1 MEHDPMARGDPH
13 DHLPGAT
20 RPGEQEPPTR
30 AAQAEVGAPPGTVEE
45 AVRSQLAAMFGGV
58 RGGLEV
64 TVPLAAF
71 ALAYVVT
78 EELEPSLIAGG
89 SVALVLLVVRLVQRS
104 TKQFV
109 VNGIVAIGVGAVL
122 ASITGQAE
130 DVFLPNIV
138 QRGAF
143 ALLLLCSWLV
153 RRPLLGFA
161 VGWAL
166 DDTSAMRSDRGVL
179 RVADRLTLIM
189 LAPPAIR
196 TAVEL
201 PLYLGGEVGWL
212 GIARLALGW
221 PLSAIAFGLAAM
233 LLARGRTPFAP
244 VA

>member
-1 MEHDPMARGDPH
+1 MERDRTASGVPR
-13 DHLPGAT
+13 DHLPGAST
-20 RPGEQEPPTR
+20 TGGQEPSAGSPE
-30 AAQAEVGAPPGTVEE
+30 ADDGARSGTVEE

-58 RGGLEV
+58 RGGLET

-71 ALAYVVT
+71 ALAYVIT
-78 EELEPSLIAGG
+78 EALEPSLIAGG
-89 SVALVLLVVRLVQRS
+89 SVALLLLVVRLVQRS

-109 VNGIVAIGVGAVL
+109 LNGIVAIGIGAVL
-122 ASITGQAE
+122 ASVTGQAE

-143 ALLLLCSWLV
+143 ALLLLVSILV
-153 RRPLLGFA
+153 RRPLLGYA

-179 RVADRLTLIM
+179 RVADRLTLIL
-189 LAPPAIR
+189 LAPPTVR

-221 PLSAIAFGLAAM
+221 PLSAIAFGLAATM
-233 LLARGRTPFAP
+233 LARGRTPFAP
-244 VA
+244 VT

>member
-1 MEHDPMARGDPH
+1 MDRDRRTGLGPAEPLPDAPATGDQTPSTRAPQARGDA
-13 DHLPGAT
+13 LVT
-20 RPGEQEPPTR
+20 
-30 AAQAEVGAPPGTVEE
+30 TVEE

-64 TVPLAAF
+64 TVPLAVF
-71 ALAYVVT
+71 ALAYVLSSA
-78 EELEPSLIAGG
+78 LEPSLIAGG
-89 SVALVLLVVRLVQRS
+89 AVALVLLVVRFVQRS

-109 VNGIVAIGVGAVL
+109 VNGMVAIGIGAVL
-122 ASITGQAE
+122 AAITGQAE

-143 ALLLLCSWLV
+143 ALALLVSIVV
-153 RRPLLGFA
+153 RWPLFGFA

-166 DDTSAMRSDRGVL
+166 NDPSAMRSDRGVL
-179 RVADRLTLIM
+179 RVADRLTLLM

-196 TAVEL
+196 TAVEV

-221 PLSAIAFGLAAM
+221 PLSAVAFGLAATM
-233 LLARGRTPFAP
+233 LARGHTPFAP
-244 VA
+244 LR

>member
-1 MEHDPMARGDPH
+1 MERDHTAGDGSAG
-13 DHLPGAT
+13 HLPGAPVTGEHGPSRSPPET
-20 RPGEQEPPTR
+20 RGSAP
-30 AAQAEVGAPPGTVEE
+30 AATVEE
-45 AVRSQLAAMFGGV
+45 AVRAQIAAMFGGV

-64 TVPLAAF
+64 TVPLAVF
-71 ALAYVVT
+71 ALVFVLSDA
-78 EELEPSLIAGG
+78 LEPSLIAGG
-89 SVALVLLVVRLVQRS
+89 AVALVLLAVRFAQRS

-109 VNGIVAIGVGAVL
+109 VNGMVAIGIGAVL

-138 QRGAF
+138 QRGVF
-143 ALLLLCSWLV
+143 ALGLLVSIVV
-153 RRPLLGFA
+153 RWPLFGFA

-221 PLSAIAFGLAAM
+221 PLSAVAFGLAATM
-233 LLARGRTPFAP
+233 LARGRTPFAP
-244 VA
+244 VR